1 MKCNSSSLL
10 NVIYGDIDSKTYIRL
25 ICMSGFPP
33 NGPCIYIC
41 NFAGSRVEVC
51 FRCIHEKR
59 MYITWNLNGF
69 YLFIL
74 FVPFV
79 PFFSYGS
86 HAPAQAIILWCRHWD
101 FLIPCVFVSSNT
113 QFSECRP
120 EDLRRP
126 FGQFGRVK
134 DIYLPRDY
142 YTG

>member
-1 MKCNSSSLL
+1 MK
-10 NVIYGDIDSKTYIRL
+10 KE
-25 ICMSGFPP
+25 
-33 NGPCIYIC
+33 CILPET
-41 NFAGSRVEVC
+41 S
-51 FRCIHEKR
+51 
-59 MYITWNLNGF
+59 MD

-79 PFFSYGS
+79 PLIFFSYGS
-86 HAPAQAIILWCRHWD
+86 HAPAQAIILWCRQTSLFPV
-101 FLIPCVFVSSNT
+101 FLSPLT

-126 FGQFGRVK
+126 FGQFGRLK